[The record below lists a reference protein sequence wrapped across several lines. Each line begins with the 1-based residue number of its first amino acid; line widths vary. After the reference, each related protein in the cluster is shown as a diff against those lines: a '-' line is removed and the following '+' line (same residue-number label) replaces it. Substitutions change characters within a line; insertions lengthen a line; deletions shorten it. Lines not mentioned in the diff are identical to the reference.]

1 MRIRKPR
8 MEPLEPQLFISQLF
22 LSRKKQSTSWNDFS
36 IQEENSL
43 FCIPSVQISTLFFSP
58 GVLVVPDLGCGAY
71 GNDAVEVG
79 RLLGEALRGH
89 SFLEI
94 HLVGQASFADATEST
109 AKGLR

>member
-1 MRIRKPR
+1 M
-8 MEPLEPQLFISQLF
+8 
-22 LSRKKQSTSWNDFS
+22 
-36 IQEENSL
+36 
-43 FCIPSVQISTLFFSP
+43 LFFVP